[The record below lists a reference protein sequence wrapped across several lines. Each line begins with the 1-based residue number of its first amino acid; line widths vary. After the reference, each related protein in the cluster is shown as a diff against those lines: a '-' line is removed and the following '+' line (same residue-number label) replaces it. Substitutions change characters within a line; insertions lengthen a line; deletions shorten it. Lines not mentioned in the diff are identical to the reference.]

1 MPKLSIKLEP
11 YLRDVEK
18 KRVLLQLI
26 QTTNIAAIN
35 LYKDQNNNN
44 KITAHQNWQNKI
56 QTYPANIWLPICI
69 ISLNEIHP
77 KRSHSFTLSDFSSY
91 EAAHLVQ
98 PEIDQQ
104 QFNFQSLL
112 FTNPI

>member
-44 KITAHQNWQNKI
+44 KITAHQN
-56 QTYPANIWLPICI
+56 
-69 ISLNEIHP
+69 
-77 KRSHSFTLSDFSSY
+77 
-91 EAAHLVQ
+91 
-98 PEIDQQ
+98 
-104 QFNFQSLL
+104 
-112 FTNPI
+112 